1 VARKVVNGQI
11 QLVTTAGASAPWT
24 IFARKRPDASTLNG
38 SWFGIWQNVG
48 GANGPQDHCLQF
60 DSSALTVS
68 VFAGNSGGGNSAPI
82 LTSVLGT
89 WYDCA
94 IVDNGTSSFTGYMQ
108 TTGNSAA
115 LLTQNVS
122 GINYTALG
130 ANPTLFLAG
139 DGFSTPEVWTGTTSD
154 VMIWTVALTASEIE
168 QQRKS
173 KEPCVR
179 LDKLYAYLPMDSNEA
194 VIQDVAGN
202 ARHFTQMLGTSAI
215 ATDVPPVPLARAVG
229 PLQTKLVAT
238 PNIIPGTAATAKTAD
253 NATPATS
260 TTVNVTKSVN
270 VGDTLIVVVGSAYN
284 GASQWSGCT
293 VSDDGGNT
301 YVRRTQL
308 LSAAGFARQE
318 VWICS
323 SATNTATTVSAAL
336 TGIAQTNG
344 SSIGVAVMPYKN
356 VASVGLVSTFTGHTN
371 QPSGSLTT
379 QDANNV
385 VVGLLT
391 TNTDGPDSGF
401 GDTWATSPVNGTTR
415 ALIDMVNNVDSDIV
429 VLENT
434 SATPSS
440 VSIKTGVFGGL
451 MDWDLTL
458 VELCSETASREYF
471 EAAAAA
477 LPSTTYAQLHA
488 TKTVNT
494 NGSGQG
500 VSSATDIALDV
511 NVAVKGTYAAAQFSE
526 IQIANVG
533 TLPTQNSWNVLVR
546 VNNFGTSFNGYE
558 VFTDTGGTNL
568 EIWKFTNGTGARLGA
583 AVPLSL
589 GNEFVS
595 GDKIGVQID
604 ESITSPLI
612 TAYRVRS
619 GVRSDLAT
627 RTDSTSPIT
636 SGNPGFGTYWD
647 STGAVAASL
656 IDNWKG
662 SPQSATTITY
672 PAPLKLDSGIGGQL
686 VNKGAIDSTSSST
699 VSVTVSPSGVQAT
712 GAVGTVLVRADAN
725 LVVTGVQATA
735 AVGTV
740 SVLAGALP
748 QNITGVQATG
758 AVGTV
763 LVTGDARAPPTGVQG
778 TGAVGTIV
786 PRADSNLSVTGVQ
799 ATAAVGNVV
808 VLAGARPPITGV
820 QITGAVG
827 TVTLQA
833 TSNESASGTQGT
845 GAIGSPGIRADAN
858 ISGSGVQAT
867 AAVGTVTVDASG
879 AVIINATGVQ
889 ATGAVG
895 TPSVVGVSNLTVTG
909 VEADGAV
916 GTVKVLAGALPQNIT
931 GVQITGAV
939 GNVAVVGTANE
950 SASGAQGTGAIGSP
964 GIRGDSNISGSGV
977 QATTAVGT
985 TTLQATVRI
994 SGSGVQ
1000 ATGAVGTV
1008 IPRADANESGS
1019 GVQGTGAT
1027 GTTTQQANAN
1037 VNPTGVQA
1045 TGAVGN
1051 VTIVVT
1057 GIIIINPNGV
1067 QATGAVGTVG
1077 VVGNSNESSTGTSS
1091 TGAVGTPGVRASAN
1105 PPITGV
1111 QATGAVGTVT
1121 VFNSQLIPVT
1131 GVQATGAVGTVN
1143 VQANSNISGSG
1154 VQATGAVGTVTLKA
1168 NSNTFLT
1175 GVQATSV
1182 VGQPSVQA
1190 NSNAAGTG
1198 VQITGTAGNV
1208 TVTGTSNPAIVGVQA
1223 TAVAGSVSVVGR
1235 ANLQLTGVSATYFVG
1250 TVSTLA
1256 GARPPVSGV
1265 QIIGSVGNITFI
1277 GSSTAYL
1284 QGVEAD
1290 GQVGAVEVQIGGFF
1304 KAKKIIVIHSQSG
1317 DTGIVTDPRRKKTG
1331 FSEVVRVR
1339 AKMPRPAVPAQP
1351 KEDFNEEVI
1360 IRPTDEPP
1368 PPPPEVDPSIIKLDI
1383 KGK

>member
-1 VARKVVNGQI
+1 VALKIVFGGLIRA
-11 QLVTTAGASAPWT
+11 TTFGAAQPLT
-24 IFARKRPDASTLNG
+24 IFARKRPDAQTLNG
-38 SWFGIWQNVG
+38 SWLGY
-48 GANGPQDHCLQF
+48 ADTLSDHCVQF
-60 DSSALTVS
+60 DSSTLTVS
-68 VFAGNSGGGNSAPI
+68 VFNGGSNSAPM
-82 LTSVLGT
+82 LTAVLGT
-89 WYDCA
+89 WYDVA
-94 IVDNGTSSFTGYMQ
+94 MVDTGAALTGYMQ
-108 TTGNSAA
+108 TTGNSSAMLSQTGAA
-115 LLTQNVS
+115 YS
-122 GINYTALG
+122 ALN
-130 ANPTLFLAG
+130 ANGNLWFANDRFGEPW
-139 DGFSTPEVWTGTTSD
+139 SGTTTD
-154 VMIWTVALTASEIE
+154 FMVWTVALTAAEIE
-168 QQRKS
+168 QQRRS
-173 KEPCVR
+173 KVPCVR
-179 LDKLYAYLPMDSNEA
+179 LDKLYAYLPADSNEP
-194 VIQDVAGN
+194 VIQDVSGN
-202 ARHFTQMLGTSAI
+202 ARHFSTSTGTLS
-215 ATDVPPVPLARAVG
+215 TDPAVPPIPIAGAVG
-229 PLQTKLVAT
+229 AFQTKLVAT
-238 PNIIPGTAATAKTAD
+238 PNIIPGTAAIAKTTD
-253 NATPATS
+253 DLTPAAS
-260 TTVNVTKSVN
+260 TTINVTKSVN
-270 VGDTLIVVVGSAYN
+270 VGDTLIVVVGSAYI

-336 TGIAQTNG
+336 TGIAQNNP

-356 VASVGLVSTFTGHTN
+356 VASVGLVNTFTGHTN

-391 TNTDGPDSGF
+391 TNADGLDSGF

-415 ALIDMVNNVDSDIV
+415 ALINMVNTVDSDIV

-440 VSIKTGVFGGL
+440 VPIKTGVFGAV

-458 VELCSETASREYF
+458 VELCSENASREYF

-662 SPQSATTITY
+662 SPQSGAPAITY
-672 PAPLKLDSGIGGQL
+672 PAPLKLDSGIGGQ
-686 VNKGAIDSTSSST
+686 VINKGAIDSTSSSN

-1037 VNPTGVQA
+1037 VYPTGVQA

-1131 GVQATGAVGTVN
+1131 GVQATSAVGTVN

-1235 ANLQLTGVSATYFVG
+1235 ANLQLTGVSATYSVG

-1290 GQVGAVEVQIGGFF
+1290 GQVGVVEVQIGGFF
-1304 KAKKIIVIHSQSG
+1304 KPKKTIIIHSQSG
-1317 DTGIVTDPRRKKTG
+1317 DTGLVTDPRRKKTG